1 MARGIW
7 KGSLNF
13 GLVNI
18 GVELIPMEA
27 PDRIDLDL
35 IDRRDMA
42 RIGYQKINKVSGEP
56 VESDDIARGFKV
68 SDNRYV
74 LLDDEDLKAANPRAT
89 QSIELLG
96 FLPLS
101 EIPPVYFAK
110 PYMLAPTKGS
120 EKAYRLL
127 HDALEEAG
135 QVGLGQ
141 VVVRTRQYLC
151 AVYPYQKTLVAQLL
165 RYAEEL
171 RDPDDLGVTP
181 PRSKPL
187 AREST
192 MAQQLLKSMATDWD
206 PAAYKDEYRSDLMA
220 MIRKR
225 AKKGTRAVQATPES
239 AEKDVRVLDLMT
251 ALKRSMDKNTRKTPA
266 AKPKR
271 AATRRKTSRSA

>member
-1 MARGIW
+1 MPRGIW

-27 PDRIDLDL
+27 PERIDLDL

-56 VESDDIARGFKV
+56 VEAGNIARGYRV
-68 SDNRYV
+68 TDNKYV
-74 LLDDEDLKAANPRAT
+74 LLDEDDIKAANPKAT
-89 QSIELLG
+89 QSLELLG
-96 FLPLS
+96 FLPLAD
-101 EIPPVYFAK
+101 IPPVYFAK
-110 PYMLAPTKGS
+110 PYLLAPTKGS

-127 HDALEEAG
+127 LDTLEDTD

-165 RYAEEL
+165 RYDEEL
-171 RDPDDLGVTP
+171 RNPAELGVAS
-181 PRSKPL
+181 PRAKPL
-187 AREST
+187 ATELN
-192 MAQQLLKSMATDWD
+192 MAHQLLKSMATEWE
-206 PAAYKDEYRSDLMA
+206 PGAYKDEYRADLMA
-220 MIRKR
+220 MIKKL
-225 AKKGTRAVQATPES
+225 AKKGARPVQAMPEA
-239 AEKDVRVLDLMT
+239 AEGETRVLDLMT
-251 ALKRSMDKNTRKTPA
+251 ALKRSMASNKKAA

-271 AATRRKTSRSA
+271 ATSHRKPAVRSA

>member
-27 PDRIDLDL
+27 PERIDLDL

-56 VESDDIARGFKV
+56 VEAEDVARGFKV
-68 SDNRYV
+68 SGHRYV
-74 LLDDEDLKAANPRAT
+74 LLEDEDLKAANPKAT
-89 QSIELLG
+89 QSLELLG
-96 FLPLS
+96 FLSPGD
-101 EIPPVYFAK
+101 IPTVYFAK

-127 HDALEEAG
+127 HDALREAE

-151 AVYPYQKTLVAQLL
+151 AVFPHEGALVAQLL
-165 RYAEEL
+165 RYEEEL
-171 RDPDDLGVTP
+171 RDPADLGVAP
-181 PRSKPL
+181 PRAKPL
-187 AREST
+187 ASESA
-192 MAQQLLKSMATDWD
+192 MAQQLLKSMTIDWD
-206 PAAYKDEYRSDLMA
+206 PSQFRDEYRADLLA
-220 MIRKR
+220 MIRRR
-225 AKKGTRAVQATPES
+225 AKKGTRPVKEAPQEAGE
-239 AEKDVRVLDLMT
+239 ARVLDLMA
-251 ALKRSMDKNTRKTPA
+251 ALKRSLADKRKPV

-271 AATRRKTSRSA
+271 TTKRRTTARSA

>member
-1 MARGIW
+1 MPRGIW

-18 GVELIPMEA
+18 GVELVPMEA
-27 PDRIDLDL
+27 PERIDLDL

-56 VESDDIARGFKV
+56 VEAEDVARGYRV

-74 LLDDEDLKAANPRAT
+74 LLDDEDLKSANPKAT
-89 QSIELLG
+89 QSLELLG
-96 FLPLS
+96 FLPLAD
-101 EIPPVYFAK
+101 IPPVYFAK
-110 PYMLAPTKGS
+110 PYLLAPTKGS

-127 HDALEEAG
+127 LDALEDAG

-165 RYAEEL
+165 RYDEEL
-171 RDPDDLGVTP
+171 RNPADLGVTP
-181 PRSKPL
+181 PRAKPL
-187 AREST
+187 PSELN

-220 MIRKR
+220 MIKKL
-225 AKKGTRAVQATPES
+225 AKKGTRPVQATPEP
-239 AEKDVRVLDLMT
+239 AESEARVLDLMT
-251 ALKRSMDKNTRKTPA
+251 ALKRSMASKKKPA

-271 AATRRKTSRSA
+271 AAPKRAKRSA